1 MSLSERLFELRQGSN
16 TSLQKLA
23 DAVGVS
29 KAHIWE
35 LEKGRT
41 ANPSFELV
49 QKLAAHFGVT
59 PEALTGA
66 TDVPHPAEQQIER
79 IHRDLK
85 DLSDRDR
92 SLIEEMV
99 RSMRRDR
106 TASEA

>member
-1 MSLSERLFELRQGSN
+1 MSLNERLFELRQQSKA
-16 TSLQKLA
+16 SLQTVA

-49 QKLAAHFGVT
+49 QKLAAYFGVT
-59 PEALTGA
+59 PNALTGA
-66 TDVPHPAEQQIER
+66 EDVPPPTAQQIER

-92 SLIEEMV
+92 GLIEEMV
-99 RSMRRDR
+99 RSMRRR
-106 TASEA
+106 GAVPEE

>member
-1 MSLSERLFELRQGSN
+1 MGLNERLFELRQRSKA
-16 TSLQKLA
+16 SLQVVA

-49 QKLAAHFGVT
+49 QKLASYFGVT
-59 PEALTGA
+59 TDALIG
-66 TDVPHPAEQQIER
+66 TDEVPHPDDQQIER

-85 DLSDRDR
+85 SLTSRDR
-92 SLIEEMV
+92 AIIEAMV
-99 RSMRRDR
+99 KSMQS
-106 TASEA
+106 TTSAQE

>member
-1 MSLSERLFELRQGSN
+1 MSLNERLFELRQRSGM
-16 TSLQKLA
+16 SLQTVA

-49 QKLAAHFGVT
+49 QKLATYFGVT
-59 PEALTGA
+59 TDALIGA
-66 TDVPHPAEQQIER
+66 GGVPHPDEQQIER

-85 DLSDRDR
+85 SLTPRDR
-92 SLIEEMV
+92 AIIEAMV
-99 RSMRRDR
+99 KSMQL
-106 TASEA
+106 TSGPQE

>member
-1 MSLSERLFELRQGSN
+1 MSLNERLFELRQQSKK
-16 TSLQKLA
+16 SLQNVA

-49 QKLAAHFGVT
+49 QKLAGYFGVT
-59 PEALTGA
+59 PDTLTGA
-66 TDVPHPAEQQIER
+66 KDVPHPAEQQIER

-85 DLSDRDR
+85 GLSDRDR
-92 SLIEEMV
+92 GLIEEMV
-99 RSMRRDR
+99 RSMRRGGS
-106 TASEA
+106 ASEE